1 MLSAAAEEGKSL
13 LELDQVFDSV
23 TAADNLGTI
32 GFSTSGCSLPVGTP
46 GKMAFILGVLPRISD
61 TRIPIWMKLWGCI
74 EFTLKLCIVIFSTSG
89 LDLKTGNWGTLL

>member
-13 LELDQVFDSV
+13 LELDHVFDSV

-46 GKMAFILGVLPRISD
+46 GKLRIESPAS
-61 TRIPIWMKLWGCI
+61 RS
-74 EFTLKLCIVIFSTSG
+74 LKA
-89 LDLKTGNWGTLL
+89 

>member
-46 GKMAFILGVLPRISD
+46 GKSRVESSASKSLEPYFLNMFLIS
-61 TRIPIWMKLWGCI
+61 I
-74 EFTLKLCIVIFSTSG
+74 IFSRYFAAAR
-89 LDLKTGNWGTLL
+89 